1 MTQQIKLSFGIE
13 VGNLELAKQD
23 LKKARLHK
31 YLVKEEVVT
40 VTTELNESM
49 SINTMDFEVDSI
61 KQMTIILKKIF
72 KDQTLDLSIYPI
84 KLNGII

>member
-1 MTQQIKLSFGIE
+1 MTQPIKLSFGIE

-40 VTTELNESM
+40 VEEVVSM
-49 SINTMDFEVDSI
+49 NIMDFEVDSI

-72 KDQTLDLSIYPI
+72 KDDQPLDLSSYTI
-84 KLNGII
+84 KLTGII